1 MLFWGHDGI
10 GRKKSV
16 FVTHSVTHSVTHFVT
31 QLCLETRCHP
41 FVTHSKWIKLGQTI
55 SKGKALK
62 SSDSRAFGKIL
73 CRKSS
78 NLALGELRSAT
89 GGFEAV
95 LLLAKNEKPVG
106 IPYFF
111 GCPNSG

>member
-1 MLFWGHDGI
+1 ML
-10 GRKKSV
+10 KKSRPIEK
-16 FVTHSVTHSVTHFVT
+16 SPKP
-31 QLCLETRCHP
+31 EG
-41 FVTHSKWIKLGQTI
+41 LGDCEVQKEE
-55 SKGKALK
+55 S
-62 SSDSRAFGKIL
+62 
-73 CRKSS
+73 
-78 NLALGELRSAT
+78 ALGELRCAT

>member
-1 MLFWGHDGI
+1 MI
-10 GRKKSV
+10 CERKKRGS
-16 FVTHSVTHSVTHFVT
+16 
-31 QLCLETRCHP
+31 
-41 FVTHSKWIKLGQTI
+41 
-55 SKGKALK
+55 AL
-62 SSDSRAFGKIL
+62 A
-73 CRKSS
+73 
-78 NLALGELRSAT
+78 ELRSAT